1 MDSNMRKEGLALISI
16 TKLGWKSKTNSMKG
30 YLLVYLLFAFAKKR
44 CSYINLRTINS
55 CHIFFVPTLLSGAKI
70 TKHCSQ
76 KFVYN
81 MFQIKTLIQKLN

>member
-1 MDSNMRKEGLALISI
+1 MDSNMCKEGLALISI
-16 TKLGWKSKTNSMKG
+16 TKLDWKSKTNSMKG
-30 YLLVYLLFAFAKKR
+30 DLLVYLLFAFAKKR

-81 MFQIKTLIQKLN
+81 MFQIKTLI